1 MGRGQTTPGFGGLA
15 CRSMPPRGACQTAS
29 EPGGHQG
36 AGGVF
41 PGMAMFVDCQ
51 YCPGTW
57 SATGWT
63 ALGVTTATAP
73 RVPTT
78 PSPPSYEHQGDP
90 APGWG
95 LAWAS
100 GARGPER
107 GSWKE
112 VELFTLS
119 FQLGSVKPSSG
130 PGGPGPTFSFL
141 SPALLCMAPPGGSPG
156 FGPRPFTHECSGPR
170 SSIGG
175 WPAPICYSL
184 EPPLLLNL
192 PLGLA
197 CPPPHLV
204 CAIKGCFFGGGVAEI
219 NALGCIHLLK
229 VHLHTTTTG
238 AECSVAACHLPVL
251 LSSLG
256 CWVPCPGAF

>member
-1 MGRGQTTPGFGGLA
+1 
-15 CRSMPPRGACQTAS
+15 
-29 EPGGHQG
+29 
-36 AGGVF
+36 
-41 PGMAMFVDCQ
+41 MFVDSQ
-51 YCPGTW
+51 YCLGTW

-78 PSPPSYEHQGDP
+78 PSPPSCEHQGDP

-119 FQLGSVKPSSG
+119 FQLGSVNPSSG

-175 WPAPICYSL
+175 WLAPICYSL

-204 CAIKGCFFGGGVAEI
+204 CAIKGCFFGGGVFEI

-238 AECSVAACHLPVL
+238 AECSVAACHLPML

-256 CWVPCPGAF
+256 CWVPCPGAFWPRDPVACSWAVVMSPDTGLLAFLRFGD